1 MPFNMPNFVPAM
13 PEIFML
19 SMICVVLMC
28 DVFVQQERRL
38 ITYFLT
44 QFTLVVT
51 ALISLSLYHLP
62 TTITFSGLF
71 ILDPIASLLK
81 ILIYFAGFFVFWY
94 SRDYLTIRSISLG
107 ENYILGLLSIL
118 GMMVLVSSH
127 NFLTLFLGVE
137 LSALPVYAM
146 VALWRNSLDGSE
158 AAMKYFVIGSLA
170 SAMLLYGLSM
180 LYGVT
185 GSLDMSVV
193 ANTLAN
199 TLANTDVSSNLIFI
213 FGLVFVLVGI
223 AFKFGAAPFHMWVP
237 DVYQGAPSPMTLFI
251 SSVPKIAAY
260 GMAVRLLINA
270 LPGLH
275 IQWQEILI
283 LVAILSM
290 ALGNFAA
297 IVQNNLKR
305 MLAYSSIAH
314 MGYMLLG
321 LLCATPDGYAAGLFY
336 MLAYAIMAIGGFAF
350 IVLLSK
356 AGFEAD
362 NINDL
367 KGLNERN
374 PWLAFMLLLLMFSM
388 AGIPPSVGFFAKL
401 GVLEALI
408 GVHLIWL
415 AALALV
421 FAIIGA
427 YYYIRVV
434 KVMYFEEPDNA
445 MPFTYSKDLAVA
457 MSING
462 IAVLYFGIFPD
473 SLISICRA
481 AFQ

>member
-1 MPFNMPNFVPAM
+1 MPFNMPNFVPAI

-19 SMICVVLMC
+19 CMICVVLLC
-28 DVFVQQERRL
+28 DIFVQQERRI

-71 ILDPIASLLK
+71 ILDPVASLLK

-193 ANTLAN
+193 ANA
-199 TLANTDVSSNLIFI
+199 LANTDVSSNLIFI

-321 LLCATPDGYAAGLFY
+321 LLCGTPDGYAAGLFY

-362 NINDL
+362 HINDL

-473 SLISICRA
+473 GLISICRA

>member
-1 MPFNMPNFVPAM
+1 MPFTMPNFVPII
-13 PEIFML
+13 PELFML
-19 SMICVVLMC
+19 SMICVIILT
-28 DVFVQQERRL
+28 DVFVKQEQRV

-44 QFTLVVT
+44 QFTLVT
-51 ALISLSLYHLP
+51 TTLISLSLFHLP

-71 ILDPIASLLK
+71 ILDPVASFLK
-81 ILIYFAGFFVFWY
+81 ILIYIAAFFVFWY
-94 SRDYLTIRSISLG
+94 SRDYLSVRSISIG
-107 ENYILGLLSIL
+107 ENFILGLLAIL

-146 VALWRNSLDGSE
+146 VALWRESVDGSE
-158 AAMKYFVIGSLA
+158 ASMKYFVIGALA

-180 LYGVT
+180 LYGIT

-193 ANTLAN
+193 ANTLAH
-199 TLANTDVSSNLIFI
+199 TDLSSNLIFM
-213 FGLVFVLVGI
+213 FGLIFVLVGI

-260 GMAVRLLINA
+260 GMAIRLLVDT

-314 MGYMLLG
+314 MGYMSLG

-336 MLAYAIMAIGGFAF
+336 MLAYAMMALGGFAF

-362 NINDL
+362 VVDDL
-367 KGLNERN
+367 KGLNTRN
-374 PWLAFMLLLLMFSM
+374 PWLAFMFLLLMFSM

-408 GVHLIWL
+408 GIHLIWL
-415 AALALV
+415 ASLALI
-421 FAIIGA
+421 FAIIGS

-434 KVMYFEEPDNA
+434 KVMYFDEPEHDK
-445 MPFTYSKDLAVA
+445 PFTYSKDLAIA

-462 IAVLYFGIFPD
+462 IAVLYFGIFPGG
-473 SLISICRA
+473 LISICRA
-481 AFQ
+481 AFQSMN

>member
-1 MPFNMPNFVPAM
+1 MPFNMPNFVPAI
-13 PEIFML
+13 PEMFML
-19 SMICVVLMC
+19 SMICVILLC
-28 DVFVQQERRL
+28 DVFVQQERRI
-38 ITYFLT
+38 ITHFLT

-51 ALISLSLYHLP
+51 ALISLSLFHMP

-71 ILDPIASLLK
+71 ILDPVASLLK
-81 ILIYFAGFFVFWY
+81 ILIYIAGFFVFWY
-94 SRDYLTIRSISLG
+94 SRDYLSVRSISLG
-107 ENYILGLLSIL
+107 ENYILGLLAIL

-146 VALWRNSLDGSE
+146 VALWRESHDGSE
-158 AAMKYFVIGSLA
+158 ASMKYFVIGALA

-180 LYGVT
+180 LYGVA

-199 TLANTDVSSNLIFI
+199 TDVSSNIIFI
-213 FGLVFVLVGI
+213 FGLVFVLVGV

-260 GMAVRLLINA
+260 GMAVRLLIDA

-283 LVAILSM
+283 LISILSM

-321 LLCATPDGYAAGLFY
+321 LLCGTPAGYAAGLFY
-336 MLAYAIMAIGGFAF
+336 MLSYAIMAIGGFAF

-362 NINDL
+362 HINDL

-434 KVMYFEEPDNA
+434 KVMYFEEPDNSV
-445 MPFTYSKDLAVA
+445 PFTYSKDLAIA

>member
-1 MPFNMPNFVPAM
+1 MPFNMPNFVPAI
-13 PEIFML
+13 PEMFML
-19 SMICVVLMC
+19 SMICIILLC
-28 DVFVQQERRL
+28 DVFVQQERRV

-51 ALISLSLYHLP
+51 ALISVSMFHMP

-71 ILDPIASLLK
+71 ILDPVATLLK

-94 SRDYLTIRSISLG
+94 SRDYLSVRSISLG

-146 VALWRNSLDGSE
+146 VALWRDSFDGSE
-158 AAMKYFVIGSLA
+158 ASMKYFVIGALA

-180 LYGVT
+180 LYGVS

-199 TLANTDVSSNLIFI
+199 TDVSSNIIFV
-213 FGLVFVLVGI
+213 FGLVFVLVGV

-283 LVAILSM
+283 LISILSM

-321 LLCATPDGYAAGLFY
+321 LLCGTPAGYAAGLFY

-362 NINDL
+362 HINDL

-408 GVHLIWL
+408 GVNLIWL

-434 KVMYFEEPDNA
+434 KVMYFEEPDNKI
-445 MPFTYSKDLAVA
+445 PFTYSKDLAVA

-473 SLISICRA
+473 TLISICRA